1 MEEGSSLATHI
12 DNFNMII
19 LDLEDIN
26 VKLENKEKAIILLSS
41 LPPSYKHFVDIL
53 LYGRQSITMTDVK
66 DSLSS
71 KKVTKRAETKE
82 GESLTVKGRPE
93 KKKNNKG
100 NKRGKSKSK
109 NKILKCFHCHKKRHF
124 KRDCPGRNN
133 KSKRRHGKNGDA
145 IVASEDECY
154 DSAGVLLAAGIQTN
168 SKWVVDSRCTY
179 HMCPDKH
186 LRVNYKPFN
195 GGEVMIGNNS
205 MCKVI
210 GLGTIRLK
218 MFNGM
223 IRELKMSDMFLIL
236 KGI

>member
-1 MEEGSSLATHI
+1 
-12 DNFNMII
+12 
-19 LDLEDIN
+19 
-26 VKLENKEKAIILLSS
+26 
-41 LPPSYKHFVDIL
+41 
-53 LYGRQSITMTDVK
+53 MTNVK
-66 DSLSS
+66 DSLSF

-82 GESLTVKGRPE
+82 WESLTVRGRPE

-100 NKRGKSKSK
+100 NKRGKYKSK
-109 NKILKCFHCHKKRHF
+109 NKILKCFQCHKERHF

-133 KSKRRHGKNGDA
+133 KSKNRHGKNRDA
-145 IVASEDECY
+145 IITSEDECY
-154 DSAGVLLAAGIQTN
+154 DSAGVLLAARIQTN
-168 SKWVVDSRCTY
+168 SKWVIDSGCTY
-179 HMCPDKH
+179 HMCLDKH
-186 LRVNYKPFN
+186 LCVNYKPFN

>member
-82 GESLTVKGRPE
+82 GESQTVRGRLE

-109 NKILKCFHCHKKRHF
+109 NKILKCFQCHKKRHF

-133 KSKRRHGKNGDA
+133 KSKNRHGKNGDA
-145 IVASEDECY
+145 IVASED
-154 DSAGVLLAAGIQTN
+154 
-168 SKWVVDSRCTY
+168 
-179 HMCPDKH
+179 
-186 LRVNYKPFN
+186 
-195 GGEVMIGNNS
+195 
-205 MCKVI
+205 
-210 GLGTIRLK
+210 
-218 MFNGM
+218 
-223 IRELKMSDMFLIL
+223 
-236 KGI
+236 